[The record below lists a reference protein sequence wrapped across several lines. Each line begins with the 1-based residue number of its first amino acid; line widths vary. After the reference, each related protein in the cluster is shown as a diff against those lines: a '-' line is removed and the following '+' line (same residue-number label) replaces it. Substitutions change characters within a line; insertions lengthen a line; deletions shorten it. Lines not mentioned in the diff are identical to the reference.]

1 MSEKCVK
8 SWCYGASVRDATGR
22 KIPRRAAHKSMN
34 VQEIIAD
41 VGSAW
46 GSKRESCNDERAPP

>member
-41 VGSAW
+41 VGSA
-46 GSKRESCNDERAPP
+46 